1 MPPGRDRCD
10 RCQLKEDFEEGMQL
24 TRSGDFPQALAMF
37 KKVCTFEE
45 APAEM
50 RSEAFY
56 CCGAIFHKQGQEAKA
71 EAAWRKCLEIDP
83 GHAKSRAKLAGLI
96 AQRPKRAW
104 TEQDHLIMEG
114 SEFARA
120 KPVSS
125 PVSSVLLARR
135 TPLIV
140 GSIAILLVLIAGYMA
155 YKRIDRYFTFD
166 RHIERIE
173 LLASTGQVAKSL
185 QYFND
190 HFRSGDAAHRR
201 EQAEKAL
208 APIFK
213 EVGLRKASEGGDP
226 EEAENILKIA
236 LDFNRGDTEIL
247 RALQQIRDR

>member
-10 RCQLKEDFEEGMQL
+10 RCQLKEDFEEGKQL

-83 GHAKSRAKLAGLI
+83 GHAKRAKLAGLI
-96 AQRPKRAW
+96 AQRPKRTW
-104 TEQDHLIMEG
+104 TEQDRLIMEG
-114 SEFARA
+114 SEFTRA
-120 KPVSS
+120 KPAAS
-125 PVSSVLLARR
+125 PVSSILMTKR

-140 GSIAILLVLIAGYMA
+140 GSIAILLVLIAGSMA
-155 YKRIDRYFTFD
+155 YNRINRYLTFD
-166 RHIERIE
+166 GRSKRLNYGFRRARWRI
-173 LLASTGQVAKSL
+173 A

-190 HFRSGDAAHRR
+190 HFAAGMPPPAGNRRRRSTGA
-201 EQAEKAL
+201 
-208 APIFK
+208 
-213 EVGLRKASEGGDP
+213 
-226 EEAENILKIA
+226 
-236 LDFNRGDTEIL
+236 DFQGSG
-247 RALQQIRDR
+247 